1 MLYFLNLLISGL
13 AVGSLYALVALGF
26 VLIYKGTGVIN
37 FAQGEAIMVAA
48 FVAYYVAKW
57 ALGRGLN
64 PEIAFLAAVIAT
76 LIVSAL
82 LGVLTERLVIRPMI
96 GEPVFA
102 VVMVTIGLSI
112 FLRSMAGIVFG
123 PYNFVFP
130 NPFPDR
136 PLEIG
141 VFLSV
146 HPDVWSALF
155 APFADQFWQFKGIIL
170 RHTHLWSMIVS
181 FSLMIVFFIFFKFG
195 RLGLGMRATATDQET
210 ASLMGVNI
218 KRVSALTWGISFV
231 IAGAAGIF
239 LANVMVLNVGLAFV
253 AISAFPA
260 VILGGLE
267 SVPGAIVGGL
277 IIGVLENLAGG
288 YLENVKLLGGGLK
301 NVIPFVILF
310 LVLMVR
316 PYGLFGTKEVERV

>member
-1 MLYFLNLLISGL
+1 MYFLNLVISGL
-13 AVGSLYALVALGF
+13 AVGSLYALIALGF

-48 FVAYYVAKW
+48 FVAYYVVKW
-57 ALGRGLN
+57 GLGRGLSL
-64 PEIAFLAAVIAT
+64 EIAFFAAVGAT

-82 LGVLTERLVIRPMI
+82 LGVFTERLVIRPML

-123 PYNFVFP
+123 PHNYIFP
-130 NPFPDR
+130 NPFPDQ
-136 PLEIG
+136 PLQFG
-141 VFLSV
+141 STTLV
-146 HPDVWSALF
+146 HPDLWSALF
-155 APFADQFWQFKGIIL
+155 TPFADQFRQFEGITL

-181 FSLMIVFFIFFKFG
+181 FALMIAFFVFFKFA
-195 RLGLGMRATATDQET
+195 RLGLGMRATANDQET
-210 ASLMGVNI
+210 ATLMGVNI
-218 KRVSALTWGISFV
+218 KRVYALTWGISFV

-253 AISAFPA
+253 AINAFPA

-267 SVPGAIVGGL
+267 SVPGAIIGGL

-288 YLENVKLLGGGLK
+288 YLENVKVLGGGLK
-301 NVIPFVILF
+301 NVVPFVILF
-310 LVLMVR
+310 LVLMIR